1 MAEKVQRKTP
11 KSPRKRQWQRP
22 RIKSGRLFETNSL
35 ACGKMFDDQCM
46 TQTRPLLRPHEPST
60 AS

>member
-22 RIKSGRLFETNSL
+22 RVKSGRLFESNSL
-35 ACGKMFDDQCM
+35 ACGKVFTTGDETCLQLG
-46 TQTRPLLRPHEPST
+46 TPQS
-60 AS
+60 S

>member
-22 RIKSGRLFETNSL
+22 RVKSGRLFESNSL
-35 ACGKMFDDQCM
+35 ACTKVVTEGACQESGAV
-46 TQTRPLLRPHEPST
+46 QS
-60 AS
+60 

>member
-22 RIKSGRLFETNSL
+22 RIKSGRLFESNSL
-35 ACGKMFDDQCM
+35 ACGKNFVIDQEGCGQLG
-46 TQTRPLLRPHEPST
+46 TPHTS
-60 AS
+60 

>member
-35 ACGKMFDDQCM
+35 ACAKMFDDQCM
-46 TQTRPLLRPHEPST
+46 TQTPPPQ